1 MKKSN
6 RKIKVLDTS
15 VLLYDGAALEN
26 FPGCD
31 VILPLVVL
39 DELDNFKGKPGLL
52 GENARHINRRL
63 DELRKISPL
72 HEGVD
77 VGNDQTVTIRLMCGK
92 APENFPLDVNDNDNK
107 ILLEAL
113 ELKRVSDGR
122 DVVVVSKDIN
132 LRVKADAVELIA
144 EDYYSDYIDLPE
156 KWDGVEVLELPCDD
170 IDSLYASKHI
180 SLDDNI
186 MSHNTFVV
194 AKGTQTRQSA
204 LCIWNARTSKLSLL
218 QDLNIKTGGAEN
230 GGFSAKNKEQR
241 FAMQVLMDENVSL
254 VTMSGLAGSGKTFMS
269 LLAGI
274 SQVQSGKFDRIVI
287 TRNIQ
292 PVGKE
297 MGFLPGD
304 ANEKMAPW
312 MAPAIDNL
320 RNHFKDKKM
329 FEMLQTNGLIEV
341 APMSFIR
348 GRTFTNAFIILDEA
362 QNATIHELKTVITR
376 VGEGSKIILMGDTD
390 QIDTPYI
397 NKETNGL
404 SIVAKKMR
412 ESLHTAHIHLPV
424 GIRSTIA
431 SEASQLL

>member
-15 VLLYDGAALEN
+15 VLLYDKASMEN

-31 VILPLVVL
+31 VVLPLVVL
-39 DELDNFKGKPGLL
+39 DELDNFKEKPGLL

-63 DELRKISPL
+63 DALRKIGPL
-72 HEGVD
+72 HKGVD
-77 VGNDQTVTIRLMCGK
+77 VGNDQTITVRLMQ
-92 APENFPLDVNDNDNK
+92 AEIPANFPLDINDNDNK

-113 ELKRVSDGR
+113 WLAETSKEK

-132 LRVKADAVELIA
+132 LRVKCDAVELFA

-156 KWDGVEVLELPCDD
+156 KWSGTEVYSAEPGD
-170 IDSLYASKHI
+170 IDQLYASK
-180 SLDDNI
+180 SLPCSDVD

-194 AKGTQTRQSA
+194 ARDKHSKQSA
-204 LCIWNARTSKLSLL
+204 LCIWNAISSKLLL
-218 QDLNIKTGGAEN
+218 LKDMNIKTGGPKD
-230 GGFSAKNKEQR
+230 GFSAKNKEQN
-241 FAMQVLMDENVSL
+241 FAMSVLMDDTISL
-254 VTMSGLAGSGKTFMS
+254 ITMSGLAGSGKTFMS

-274 SQVQSGKFDRIVI
+274 SQVQDGKYERIVI

-304 ANEKMAPW
+304 ANDKMAPW

-320 RNHFKDKKM
+320 RNHFKDQKK
-329 FEMLQTNGLIEV
+329 FEMLHVNGLIEI